1 VQRPDGLAQL
11 PHGLHAVGHILA
23 RLTGPADLLGDPIP
37 VGLLLLD
44 GGQEPAPLFVQAEEL
59 INGGERLL
67 PPPGQRGTGLLGML
81 PDPLEI
87 QHGRHPPAR
96 PGDGP
101 GRRWP
106 AGNKEKPPDF
116 RGGLDRG
123 ATLILPDAP
132 RRRMARAGCIGPNRL
147 ASPPR
152 ASDGGGWP
160 PAPGWIPLP
169 ARPARSTRRLS
180 GRAGRRVLVPII
192 ASAFSLGFH
201 YIRTWSGPAR
211 PAPAGAGSP
220 WTA

>member
-1 VQRPDGLAQL
+1 MEGSASSPRRAN
-11 PHGLHAVGHILA
+11 AA
-23 RLTGPADLLGDPIP
+23 RVSSGCSRIHLRSNMDVT
-37 VGLLLLD
+37 LLLAPATAPAA
-44 GGQEPAPLFVQAEEL
+44 GG
-59 INGGERLL
+59 
-67 PPPGQRGTGLLGML
+67 PPGT
-81 PDPLEI
+81 
-87 QHGRHPPAR
+87 
-96 PGDGP
+96 
-101 GRRWP
+101 
-106 AGNKEKPPDF
+106 KKKPPDF

-132 RRRMARAGCIGPNRL
+132 RRRMARADCIGPNRL

-169 ARPARSTRRLS
+169 ARPAHSTRRLS

-220 WTA
+220 WTAAA